1 MQILFYEKEGDEKM
15 ARKRFYLAFLL
26 ILGLLVFAACAR
38 YDVMPDRNL
47 RDNVLDN
54 NNMRNDG
61 GLNGGGGI
69 NGGGGLDGGGGL
81 NGNDSNQNNTG
92 NNWNTNPNTGP
103 NSGLGNN
110 NLNR

>member
-1 MQILFYEKEGDEKM
+1 M

-26 ILGLLVFAACAR
+26 ILGMLVFAACGR

-47 RDNVLDN
+47 RDNVQDN

-61 GLNGGGGI
+61 GLNGGGVT
-69 NGGGGLDGGGGL
+69 NGGGGGL
-81 NGNDSNQNNTG
+81 NSNDFNQNNTG
-92 NNWNTNPNTGP
+92 NNWNNNNPNTGP

-110 NLNR
+110 LNR